1 MSITF
6 GTDAAAAILEFDRI
20 ARLLEEEAAGNK
32 TNGGW
37 VEPGVEESPDDLPA
51 NTTQTQR
58 GRVLARLVELGYWRR
73 ESLDCDGYPTNE
85 GEPYIYYYPIKWLFH
100 ENGEVQP

>member
-32 TNGGW
+32 KDGW
-37 VEPGVEESPDDLPA
+37 VEPGVEEMPDDLPP